1 LFITAAI
8 LSFSISLILGLRF
21 IWLVYLTQ
29 SADHTRTY
37 LPSVILMAIFALI
50 GSLLLVV
57 SILAELSRA
66 QRRLTEETL
75 YQARKMTQNHSLG
88 NS

>member
-1 LFITAAI
+1 
-8 LSFSISLILGLRF
+8 
-21 IWLVYLTQ
+21 
-29 SADHTRTY
+29 
-37 LPSVILMAIFALI
+37 MAIFALI
-50 GSLLLVV
+50 GSLLLVG